1 MYSGWK
7 KSLYITG
14 IAETLIITGFSL
26 VIPFLPYYI
35 QELGIT
41 DFKQVSFWSG
51 LLGTATGFMLIV
63 STPLWGILADK
74 FGRKIMLVRA
84 MSAACIILF
93 LMGIAKNVQQL
104 FVLRLLQGIF
114 TGTVTSSIALASS
127 ISPRR
132 NTGHSMGVIQTS
144 VFIGASV
151 GPFLGGITVDFWG
164 YRNSFFLSAF
174 LAVIALC
181 MVIFQVK
188 EKFIPPQPISQREDI
203 KKKRLISLNNHF
215 FLILVLLFLIRFS
228 ISIITPIFPLFVQEI
243 AVSSSHLV
251 STAGIILA
259 LSGLASAF
267 SAIISGKLRD
277 KTGAYKNILISSML
291 LTGIFCILQPFSKT
305 TFQLLWVR
313 LGYGL
318 MAGGIIPLIHTIIGS
333 ISSKEKIGKRF
344 GIAGSISALGIAIGP
359 LTGGTVAS
367 LFTVKIPFF
376 IGGIGLLF
384 TAIITFFILRHV
396 EKN

>member
-1 MYSGWK
+1 
-7 KSLYITG
+7 
-14 IAETLIITGFSL
+14 
-26 VIPFLPYYI
+26 
-35 QELGIT
+35 
-41 DFKQVSFWSG
+41 
-51 LLGTATGFMLIV
+51 
-63 STPLWGILADK
+63 
-74 FGRKIMLVRA
+74 
-84 MSAACIILF
+84 
-93 LMGIAKNVQQL
+93 
-104 FVLRLLQGIF
+104 
-114 TGTVTSSIALASS
+114 
-127 ISPRR
+127 
-132 NTGHSMGVIQTS
+132 
-144 VFIGASV
+144 
-151 GPFLGGITVDFWG
+151 
-164 YRNSFFLSAF
+164 
-174 LAVIALC
+174 

-188 EKFIPPQPISQREDI
+188 EKFIPPQPISQRENI
-203 KKKRLISLNNHF
+203 RKKRLISLNNHF

-243 AVSSSHLV
+243 AVSSSHLA

-318 MAGGIIPLIHTIIGS
+318 MAGGIITLTYTIIGS
-333 ISSKEKIGKRF
+333 ITSKEKIGKRF

-359 LTGGTVAS
+359 LTGGTIAS
-367 LFTVKIPFF
+367 IFTVKIPFF